1 MSDSAKIL
9 QSVTKVRDL
18 LGAILASDHAEMDR
32 AVAAITGAEVKRMM
46 PLSSHIYWATEELQ
60 SALQMAQDEEQPG
73 RAGLRRMEMD
83 ARLDRMPQIEATA
96 EAVVKPRYIDG
107 QLTSIEINSAGHTF
121 DLLEAQVIQIR
132 ISGLLAD
139 GILRAR
145 GEGDD

>member
-18 LGAILASDHAEMDR
+18 LSAILASDHAGMDR
-32 AVAAITGAEVKRMM
+32 AAAAITGVEVERMM
-46 PLSSHIYWATEELQ
+46 PLSSHLYWATEELQ

-73 RAGLRRMEMD
+73 RADLRRIEMD
-83 ARLDRMPQIEATA
+83 ARLDRMPQLEATA

-107 QLTSIEINSAGHTF
+107 QLASIEINAAGRAF
-121 DLLEAQVIQIR
+121 DLLEANVIQIR
-132 ISGLLAD
+132 IGGLMAD